1 MALLELEEVRA
12 GYGPTSVLHGISLEV
27 PDGGVVSLLG
37 ANGAGK
43 TTTLRAITGGVR
55 WTGDIRFRG
64 RSLRRMSTEEIV
76 RRGIAHVPEGRGI
89 CTELTVDENLKLG
102 SHLRKDGAAVHK
114 DYDRVFE
121 YFPVLNER
129 RWLSAST
136 LSGGEQQ
143 MLAVA
148 RALLMKPRLMLLDE
162 PSLGLAPLVVRS
174 IFEII
179 RTINQT
185 DHVAVL
191 LVEQNA
197 RVAAASC
204 TRGSSPRRGAA
215 RVRTRGC
222 RSPGGG
228 RPSSGPGRFFSGGP
242 PRPCSHPLSRRTP
255 STPAP
260 LLNPPS
266 PPACPPSGG
275 WC

>member
-1 MALLELEEVRA
+1 MPSALLELENVHC
-12 GYGPTSVLHGISLEV
+12 GYGQTSVLHGVTLSV
-27 PDGGVVSLLG
+27 PEGSIVSLLG

-43 TTTLRAITGGVR
+43 TTTLRAITGGVH
-55 WTGDIRFRG
+55 WLGDIRFAG
-64 RSLRRMSTEEIV
+64 RSLRGRHTEDIV
-76 RRGIAHVPEGRGI
+76 GEGIAHVPEGRGI
-89 CTELTVDENLKLG
+89 LTELTVDENLRLG
-102 SHLRKDGAAVHK
+102 AHKRKDRDAVRK

-121 YFPVLNER
+121 YFPVLKER

-197 RVAAASC
+197 RLALELSTEAYVLEVGRVAVSGKSAELQGQESV
-204 TRGSSPRRGAA
+204 RRSYLGY
-215 RVRTRGC
+215 
-222 RSPGGG
+222 
-228 RPSSGPGRFFSGGP
+228 
-242 PRPCSHPLSRRTP
+242 
-255 STPAP
+255 
-260 LLNPPS
+260 
-266 PPACPPSGG
+266 
-275 WC
+275 